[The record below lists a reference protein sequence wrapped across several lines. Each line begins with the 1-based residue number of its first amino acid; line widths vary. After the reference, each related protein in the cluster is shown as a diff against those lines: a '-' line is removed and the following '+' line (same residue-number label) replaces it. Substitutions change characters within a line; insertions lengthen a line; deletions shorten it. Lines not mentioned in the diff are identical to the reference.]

1 MCYKCVEQ
9 AVLVELPPLQLAAI
23 CPNLVG
29 IHAVQEPGKWVLET
43 QDGCE
48 RQTTERLEKLTI
60 MAKNMLGQ
68 MGLSIVPWEFRIVTS
83 SRWQAENQLN
93 SALENS

>member
-23 CPNLVG
+23 CPAVIN
-29 IHAVQEPGKWVLET
+29 IHPIQEPGKWVFET
-43 QDGCE
+43 EDDCE
-48 RQTTERLEKLTI
+48 RQTTESLEKLTE
-60 MAKNMLGQ
+60 MAKNMLSQ
-68 MGLSIVPWEFRIVTS
+68 MDLSIVPWEFRVISS
-83 SRWQAENQLN
+83 SRWATEKLLQ